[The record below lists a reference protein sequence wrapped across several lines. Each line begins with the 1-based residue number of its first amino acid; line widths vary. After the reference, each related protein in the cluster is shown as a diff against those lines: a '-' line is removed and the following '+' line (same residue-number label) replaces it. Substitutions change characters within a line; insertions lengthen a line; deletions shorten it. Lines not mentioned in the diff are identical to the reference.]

1 MNRPDFNDFCLFP
14 IYLAR
19 RQMEISVS
27 NNNLGGSCGN
37 NSGNVCIDTDNN
49 MSILPKGMDL
59 PPSYDELNYVND
71 FKQPGSLGAS
81 MLTVATDLESSN
93 PNLVAAYNEPPPEY
107 ELGAI
112 GGTTTTTL
120 VTGPPVVVVAR
131 ESN

>member
-1 MNRPDFNDFCLFP
+1 
-14 IYLAR
+14 
-19 RQMEISVS
+19 MEISVS
-27 NNNLGGSCGN
+27 NNNLGGSCGNN

-59 PPSYDELNYVND
+59 PPRYDELNYMND
-71 FKQPGSLGAS
+71 VKQPGSLGAS

-112 GGTTTTTL
+112 GGTTTTTTTTTTL
-120 VTGPPVVVVAR
+120 VVAGPPVVVVAR

>member
-1 MNRPDFNDFCLFP
+1 
-14 IYLAR
+14 
-19 RQMEISVS
+19 MEISVS

-37 NSGNVCIDTDNN
+37 NNSGNACIDTDNN

-59 PPSYDELNYVND
+59 PPRYDELNYVND
-71 FKQPGSLGAS
+71 VKQPGSLGAS

-112 GGTTTTTL
+112 AGTTTTTTTTTL
-120 VTGPPVVVVAR
+120 VVAGPPVVVVAR